1 MQSAVPAGEVM
12 AREDVFGIVRPA
24 AATIGTTSMLDLLLP
39 GMPPMLCLSH
49 MTLPGT
55 LRTRLTEKMCPLV
68 GPGNE
73 FGRSGSLY

>member
-1 MQSAVPAGEVM
+1 MGHSRIGSPGCQAPLTPDESKPMTREFCFDDPRAGDI
-12 AREDVFGIVRPA
+12 AY
-24 AATIGTTSMLDLLLP
+24 L
-39 GMPPMLCLSH
+39 
-49 MTLPGT
+49 TLPGT